1 MALLDVLGEQCVR
14 VGLEGEDKEE
24 VFEELVDALVR
35 SARITDRE
43 GALACL
49 WEREHLGTTGIG
61 GGVAIPHG
69 KHSSIT
75 QLTAA
80 VGTNMAGIEWEAA
93 DGQPVYLVF
102 LVLAEAH
109 NPGPHV
115 QLLAEI
121 ARLLK
126 TPGLRKRLVEAGRA
140 DEVIRLIHEA
150 S

>member
-24 VFEELVDALVR
+24 VLEELVDALVR
-35 SARITDRE
+35 AGRLTDRQAAL
-43 GALACL
+43 GALV
-49 WEREHLGTTGIG
+49 ERERLGTTGIG

-69 KHSSIT
+69 KHRSISE
-75 QLTAA
+75 LTAA
-80 VGTNMAGIEWEAA
+80 VGTSPSGIEWEAA
-93 DGQPVYLVF
+93 DGEPVYLVF
-102 LVLAEAH
+102 LVLAEAD

-115 QLLAEI
+115 QLLADI

-126 TPGLRKRLVEAGRA
+126 TPGLRKRLTAAGSP
-140 DEVIRLIHEA
+140 DDVMRLIDEA

>member
-1 MALLDVLGEQCVR
+1 MALLDILGEQCVR

-24 VFEELVDALVR
+24 VLEELVDALVR
-35 SARITDRE
+35 AGEVPDRE
-43 GALACL
+43 RALKAIVD
-49 WEREHLGTTGIG
+49 REALGTTGIG

-69 KHSSIT
+69 KDETIT
-75 QLTAA
+75 HLVAA
-80 VGTNMAGIEWEAA
+80 VGTSRAGVEWDAA
-93 DGQPVYLVF
+93 DGAPVYLVF

-115 QLLAEI
+115 QLLADI

-126 TPGLRKRLVEAGRA
+126 TPGLRRQLVEAA
-140 DEVIRLIHEA
+140 SPDEVIRLIREA

>member
-14 VGLEGEDKEE
+14 VGLQGEDKEE
-24 VFEELVDALVR
+24 VLEELVDALVR
-35 SARITDRE
+35 ARRVGDRE
-43 GALACL
+43 AALRAL
-49 WEREHLGTTGIG
+49 LDRERLGTTGIG

-69 KHSSIT
+69 KDTTIG

-80 VGTNMAGIEWEAA
+80 VGTSPGGIDWEAA
-93 DGQPVYLVF
+93 DGEPVYLVF
-102 LVLAEAH
+102 LVLAEAN

-115 QLLAEI
+115 QLLADI

-126 TPGLRKRLVEAGRA
+126 TPGLRKRLVSAGSP
-140 DEVIRLIHEA
+140 DEVIRLITEA